1 MTLNPCKRGWHPFK
15 REVEEPPKAPEPP
28 YGMYIRRIHT
38 ECRFCGERL
47 KSRSTRIVPEADYI
61 RGVR

>member
-1 MTLNPCKRGWHPFK
+1 MTLATCKRGYHPFK
-15 REVEEPPKAPEPP
+15 REVEEPPKAPEGP
-28 YGMYIRRIHT
+28 GGVMIRRIHT

-47 KSRSTRIVPEADYI
+47 AMRYRRVTHEDDYI